1 MDLCLWCQSFSLY
14 KLASL
19 PQRTGTFQLT
29 RVRQGVRARC
39 RFCCLLLSSVCT
51 SQQQH
56 NESEERM
63 RIYIQAISS
72 RDSEG
77 GGHQGEDTGRLLHID
92 GLRVFLAPLAYLAD
106 GLKPV
111 EGSLATLNVCADR
124 GSVAAKTGAVSGRY
138 LGHNPLSTNFVHE
151 VQDWLDACSRG
162 HERCRRSLSGGEL
175 PGAMHS
181 PLPTRCIEVG
191 SEGDEAL
198 RLVDTA
204 GKVGAYAT
212 LSHRWGAQTG
222 LSQTTALNYE
232 ARKVGFS
239 ASELPKTFRDAV
251 AVARRL
257 GVRYLWIDSLCI
269 IQGEGSDDWACE
281 AGRMAGYYQG
291 SLVTL
296 AAASRTQEHDGLFR
310 SDRTSSQQFA
320 RNLTRLVFRDHTGS
334 PRGEFY
340 VFPAEPVAPLYE
352 SEIRSS
358 ALMSRGW
365 VFQECLFSRRI
376 VYFAGPGAYLECQI
390 DSPQNSYGEHLT
402 TWQDEQPVLSDF
414 PRKTFVDF
422 STATREPGRI
432 WRDIVE
438 AYSAL
443 ELSCPDKDRLFA
455 LSGVLAEFSL
465 ARKARY
471 AVSDHDL
478 YASGLWLSDLHRGLL
493 WQQKHRPLPG
503 VDDAKIANMPSWS
516 WASFPGPATWEMFRR
531 PQEVNNVCEI
541 PEMGT
546 ADGNTFTVGPD
557 DVRAYAEAEAFITR
571 ICLRSRALPVT
582 AWEEY
587 TPLELSD
594 LPVPVPAPLGGS
606 HNAPFRKLS
615 LAPTP
620 ADGGS
625 NSNSN
630 TRHVC
635 GWASFEAAGFQDQ
648 RGFADGSKETLALHV
663 LTSRASHGWM
673 ERGLFL
679 GWKPAH
685 CVILM
690 RRADNSE
697 DREPEYRRI
706 GVGALWGARATA
718 ALNKADMRD
727 VWLV

>member
-1 MDLCLWCQSFSLY
+1 M
-14 KLASL
+14 
-19 PQRTGTFQLT
+19 
-29 RVRQGVRARC
+29 
-39 RFCCLLLSSVCT
+39 
-51 SQQQH
+51 
-56 NESEERM
+56 
-63 RIYIQAISS
+63 
-72 RDSEG
+72 
-77 GGHQGEDTGRLLHID
+77 
-92 GLRVFLAPLAYLAD
+92 
-106 GLKPV
+106 
-111 EGSLATLNVCADR
+111 
-124 GSVAAKTGAVSGRY
+124 SGRY
-138 LGHNPLSTNFVHE
+138 LGHNPLSTNFVCE

-162 HERCRRSLSGGEL
+162 HEWCRHSLSGGEL
-175 PGAMHS
+175 PDARHS

-191 SEGDEAL
+191 SEGDETL
-198 RLVDTA
+198 LLVDTA

-232 ARKVGFS
+232 ARKLGFS

-251 AVARRL
+251 DVARRL
-257 GVRYLWIDSLCI
+257 GIRYLWIDSLCI
-269 IQGEGSDDWACE
+269 IQGEGSGDWACE

-296 AAASRTQEHDGLFR
+296 AAASRTQEHDGLFH
-310 SDRTSSQQFA
+310 SDQTSSQQFA

-334 PRGEFY
+334 PQGELY
-340 VFPAEPVAPLYE
+340 VFPAEPVAPHYE
-352 SEIRSS
+352 TEIRSS

-376 VYFAGPGAYLECQI
+376 VYFAGPGAYLECQG
-390 DSPQNSYGEHLT
+390 DSPRNSYGERL
-402 TWQDEQPVLSDF
+402 TWQAGKPAYNDF

-422 STATREPGRI
+422 STAAHEPGRL
-432 WRDIVE
+432 WWDLVE

-465 ARKARY
+465 ARKARH
-471 AVSDHDL
+471 AVPDHDL
-478 YASGLWLSDLHRGLL
+478 YVSGLWLNDLHRGLL

-503 VDDAKIANMPSWS
+503 ADDARIANMPSWS
-516 WASFPGPATWEMFRR
+516 WASFPGPVTWEMLKR
-531 PQEVNNVCEI
+531 PQKVNNVCEF

-557 DVRAYAEAEAFITR
+557 DVRTYAEAEAFITR

-587 TPLELSD
+587 TTRELSE
-594 LPVPVPAPLGGS
+594 LPVPFPVSVPPAGS
-606 HNAPFRKLS
+606 HNALFRKLS
-615 LAPTP
+615 LTTTP

-625 NSNSN
+625 NSSSN
-630 TRHVC
+630 TRQVC
-635 GWASFEAAGFQDQ
+635 GWASFEAADFQD
-648 RGFADGSKETLALHV
+648 RRDFADGGSGETLALHV

-685 CVILM
+685 CVILV
-690 RRADNSE
+690 RRADSSK
-697 DREPEYRRI
+697 DRGPEYRRI
-706 GVGALWGARATA
+706 GMGALWGARATT
-718 ALNKADMRD
+718 ALDMADMRD